1 MFLKRVDFL
10 SPPITFYH
18 KGYLSHPS
26 ILSGILSIV
35 SMILIL
41 ILAVYYSLEIIQRNN
56 PKIFSYTT
64 FVEEAGTFPMNSS
77 HLFHFISMTTALSN
91 FVNDGINFT
100 HFRIVGL
107 EAYYEYY
114 LESKNISEYEH
125 WLYGRC
131 NNNTDTQG
139 ISDIITYD
147 FFERSACIRKYYSTK
162 DQKYYDTD
170 DPKFKWPVIAHGTY
184 NLDNYKL
191 YNIVIE
197 SCKEDTINLILGE
210 GSHCSE
216 VEFYELNNNLSY
228 FAVAYMY
235 FINNYINIINYENPK
250 KQFLYV
256 VEGMVNKN
264 EYTTNHLNFDP
275 VQIKTH
281 NGLIFDSIEE
291 ESLHIFE
298 RNDVFTAAKEGNDIF
313 TAYVFWLKNIMNY
326 HERDY
331 KRIQDAFSSIGGIY
345 QFITIVA
352 IYINSLYNNYIVLS
366 DTEALLKSSIH
377 TERTISIKNE
387 IERKLTREKLRE
399 LKIEKIN
406 NKISENKNYP
416 IEKPKNK
423 NTKSSR
429 IENSLSKSNN
439 NMCITSSTDNINV
452 NLNHIDRK
460 KIKNLNKFNNIAERE
475 KEKNF
480 CGFLFFKFSFEKKEN
495 IFKVFNEFRIK
506 MISEEHLIKNH
517 LNIYNLLRVTEKKRF
532 LRRNSYQLNDV
543 INLV

>member
-184 NLDNYKL
+184 NPNYQI
-191 YNIVIE
+191 YNIIIE
-197 SCKEDTINLILGE
+197 SCKEETIDLILGE
-210 GSHCSE
+210 GSHCKDT
-216 VEFYELNNNLSY
+216 EFYELNQNYSY
-228 FAVAYMY
+228 FGVAYFY
-235 FINNYINIINYENPK
+235 YINNYIEIINYEKPK
-250 KQFLYV
+250 KKFIDV
-256 VEGMVNKN
+256 IEGMLYKN
-264 EYTTNHLNFDP
+264 EYAVNHLNFDP
-275 VQIKTH
+275 VQVRTH
-281 NGLIFDSIEE
+281 NGLIFNNIKE

-298 RNDVFTAAKEGNDIF
+298 RNDVFTSAKNENDIF
-313 TAYVFWLKNIMNY
+313 TAYVFWLKNTMHF

-331 KRIQDAFSSIGGIY
+331 KRIQDVISSIGGIY

-352 IYINSLYNNYIVLS
+352 IYINTLYNNYIILS
-366 DTEALLKSSIH
+366 DTEDLLKSNIH
-377 TERTISIKNE
+377 NERTISIKNE
-387 IERKLTREKLRE
+387 IERKRTRQKLRE
-399 LKIEKIN
+399 LKNEKID
-406 NKISENKNYP
+406 NKLSDNMNYSL
-416 IEKPKNK
+416 EKQNNK
-423 NTKSSR
+423 NTKNSR
-429 IENSLSKSNN
+429 IDNNLSKSNN
-439 NMCITSSTDNINV
+439 NIGITSTDNINS
-452 NLNHIDRK
+452 NQNHIDTK
-460 KIKNLNKFNNIAERE
+460 KIKNLKKFNNRAERE

-480 CGFLFFKFSFEKKEN
+480 CSFLFFKFSCEKKEN
-495 IFKVFNEFRIK
+495 IFKIYNEFRIK

-517 LNIYNLLRVTEKKRF
+517 LNIYNLLRVTERKRF
-532 LRRNSYQLNDV
+532 NMRSSYKLTNL